1 MMTDLLLDTCAVIWL
16 AQGRALKPAAM
27 AALEASWQ
35 SGRPVT
41 VSAITAWE
49 LGTLSRKARLTS
61 RVPPLVLFEDFV
73 ASDGF
78 ARADLPPAVLVASS
92 FLPGDFHNDPADR
105 IIVATARTLDLTVVT
120 SDRLILDY
128 AARGHVRALAC

>member
-1 MMTDLLLDTCAVIWL
+1 MATRLLLDTCAVIWL
-16 AQGRALKPAAM
+16 AQGRTLKPDAM
-27 AALEASWQ
+27 AALAASWQ
-35 SGRPVT
+35 SRSAVT

-49 LGTLSRKARLTS
+49 LGMLSRKGRLTS
-61 RVPPLVLFEDFV
+61 KTAPLTLFQDFV
-73 ASDGF
+73 SADGF
-78 ARADLPPAVLVASS
+78 ELADLPPATLVASS
-92 FLPGDFHNDPADR
+92 FLPGNFHNDPADR